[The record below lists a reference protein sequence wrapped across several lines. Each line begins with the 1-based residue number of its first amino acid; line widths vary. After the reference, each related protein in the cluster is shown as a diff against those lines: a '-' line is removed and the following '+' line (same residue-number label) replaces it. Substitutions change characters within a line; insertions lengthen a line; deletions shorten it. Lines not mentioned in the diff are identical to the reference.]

1 VEAWLRALPG
11 VVEVHDLHIWG
22 LSTTEAALT
31 AHLVRAEE
39 VDDQELIRAASQG
52 LGAQFRI
59 GHATLQI
66 ETPAVAESCRLRPE
80 EVV

>member
-1 VEAWLRALPG
+1 MAC
-11 VVEVHDLHIWG
+11 HG
-22 LSTTEAALT
+22 LD
-31 AHLVRAEE
+31 VR
-39 VDDQELIRAASQG
+39 
-52 LGAQFRI
+52 FRI